1 MDYSAKRWRDT
12 LPEFQKYLLDK
23 KLVPEAKVSFFA
35 YWVGRFLHY
44 AQQRDLTATKYQE
57 SNVAVFLDDLRSAK
71 DISDWQPRQA
81 EDALK
86 LYYFHYL
93 GQSKS
98 ESASYKAIS
107 SGDAPAVLAEMSRL
121 IRLKH
126 YSYSTERT
134 YLQWAERFFGYVK
147 EAGRERFDDLT
158 SEDIRDFLSH
168 LALRKRVSSSTQNQ
182 AFNAL
187 LFLFRNV
194 LDKETGNLDTTVR
207 AKRGQKLPV
216 VLSVD
221 EIKAVFQH
229 LSGQGLLI
237 GQLLYGTGLR
247 LMELARLRV
256 KDIDFDMNTIYVR
269 SGKGDNDRSTVL
281 PATVKELLR
290 EHLKRVKVLH
300 EQDIAAGHGAVYMPD
315 ALDRKYPNAPKEW
328 AWQYAFPSSA
338 LSVDP
343 RSGTVRRHHV
353 SDTTIQTAIK
363 NAVRKA
369 GIAKH
374 ASVHTLRHSFAT
386 HLLMNGVN
394 IREVQ
399 SLLGHKNVETTMIYT
414 HVLRDMSNAPQSPL
428 DVLYGSR
435 NDTKEEV

>member
-44 AQQRDLTATKYQE
+44 AQRHDLTATEYQE
-57 SNVAVFLDDLRSAK
+57 SNIAAFLDDLRLGK
-71 DISDWQPRQA
+71 RISDWQPRQA

-98 ESASYKAIS
+98 ESASHAAIS

-134 YLQWAERFFGYVK
+134 YLQWVERFLGYVK

-237 GQLLYGTGLR
+237 GQLLYGAGLR

-269 SGKGDNDRSTVL
+269 SGKGDKDRSTVL
-281 PATVKELLR
+281 PAAVKELLR
-290 EHLKRVKVLH
+290 EHLERVKALH
-300 EQDIAAGHGAVYMPD
+300 EQDIAAGHGAVYLPD

-338 LSVDP
+338 LSVEP
-343 RSGTVRRHHV
+343 RSGIVRRHHV

-414 HVLRDMSNAPQSPL
+414 HVLRDMKNAPQSPL
-428 DVLYGSR
+428 DALYG
-435 NDTKEEV
+435 KQQ

>member
-1 MDYSAKRWRDT
+1 MGQPFSPLCPTHD
-12 LPEFQKYLLDK
+12 F
-23 KLVPEAKVSFFA
+23 
-35 YWVGRFLHY
+35 
-44 AQQRDLTATKYQE
+44 TATECQE
-57 SNVAVFLDDLRSAK
+57 SNIAAFLDDLRLDSR
-71 DISDWQPRQA
+71 ILDWQPRQA

-93 GQSKS
+93 GQAKP
-98 ESASYKAIS
+98 ESASHSAIS
-107 SGDAPAVLAEMSRL
+107 SGGAPAVLAEMSRL

-134 YLQWAERFFGYVK
+134 YLQWTERFFAYIK

-158 SEDIRDFLSH
+158 SEDIRNFLSH

-194 LDKETGNLDTTVR
+194 LNKETGNLDTTVR
-207 AKRGQKLPV
+207 AKRGPKLPV

-229 LSGQGLLI
+229 LSGQGLII
-237 GQLLYGTGLR
+237 GQLLYGAGLR

-256 KDIDFDMNTIYVR
+256 KDIDFDINTIYVR
-269 SGKGDNDRSTVL
+269 SGKGDKDRSTVL
-281 PATVKELLR
+281 PAAVKERLR
-290 EHLKRVKVLH
+290 EHLERVKAMH
-300 EQDIAAGHGAVYMPD
+300 EQDLAAGHGAVYLPD

-328 AWQYAFPSSA
+328 AWQYAFPSST

-343 RSGTVRRHHV
+343 LSGIVRRHHV

-369 GIAKH
+369 EIAKH

-386 HLLMNGVN
+386 HLLQNGVN

-399 SLLGHKNVETTMIYT
+399 SLLGHKNVETTMVYT
-414 HVLRDMSNAPQSPL
+414 HVLRNMSNAPKSPL
-428 DVLYGSR
+428 DSLYDK
-435 NDTKEEV
+435 N

>member
-1 MDYSAKRWRDT
+1 MDYSAKRWQDT

-23 KLVPEAKVSFFA
+23 KLVPESKVSFFA
-35 YWVGRFLHY
+35 YWVGCFFHY
-44 AQQRDLTATKYQE
+44 AQRHDLTATEYQE
-57 SNVAVFLDDLRSAK
+57 SNIAAFLDDLRSGK
-71 DISDWQPRQA
+71 RISDWQPRQA

-98 ESASYKAIS
+98 KSASHAAIS
-107 SGDAPAVLAEMSRL
+107 SGGAPAVLAEMSRL

-134 YLQWAERFFGYVK
+134 YLQWVERFLGYVK

-237 GQLLYGTGLR
+237 GQLLYGAGLR

-256 KDIDFDMNTIYVR
+256 KDIAFDTNTIYVR

-281 PATVKELLR
+281 PAALKELLR
-290 EHLKRVKVLH
+290 EHLERVKALH
-300 EQDIAAGHGAVYMPD
+300 EQDIAAGHGAVYLPD
-315 ALDRKYPNAPKEW
+315 ALDRKYPNAPREW
-328 AWQYAFPSSA
+328 AWQYVFPSSA

-343 RSGTVRRHHV
+343 RSGIVRRHHV

-414 HVLRDMSNAPQSPL
+414 HVMRDMKNAPQSPL
-428 DVLYGSR
+428 DVLYG
-435 NDTKEEV
+435 KQQ

>member
-1 MDYSAKRWRDT
+1 MDYSAKRGRDT

-44 AQQRDLTATKYQE
+44 AQRHDLTATGYQE
-57 SNVAVFLDDLRSAK
+57 SNIAAFLDDLRL
-71 DISDWQPRQA
+71 DNRIPDWQPRQA

-93 GQSKS
+93 GQTKP
-98 ESASYKAIS
+98 ELASHAAIS
-107 SGDAPAVLAEMSRL
+107 SGGAPEVLAEMSRL

-134 YLQWAERFFGYVK
+134 YLQWTERFFAYIK

-168 LALRKRVSSSTQNQ
+168 LALRQRVSSSTQNQ

-194 LDKETGNLDTTVR
+194 LNKETGNLDTTVR
-207 AKRGQKLPV
+207 AKRGPKLPV

-237 GQLLYGTGLR
+237 GQLLYGAGLR

-256 KDIDFDMNTIYVR
+256 KDLDFDMNTIYVR
-269 SGKGDNDRSTVL
+269 NGKGDKDRSTVL
-281 PATVKELLR
+281 PAAVKEKLH
-290 EHLKRVKVLH
+290 EHLKEVKTLH
-300 EQDIAAGHGAVYMPD
+300 EEDLAKGYGEVFLPD

-328 AWQYAFPSSA
+328 AWQYAFPSST

-343 RSGTVRRHHV
+343 RSGIVRRHHV

-363 NAVRKA
+363 NAVRKT

-374 ASVHTLRHSFAT
+374 ATVHTLRHSFAT
-386 HLLMNGVN
+386 HLLMSGVN
-394 IREVQ
+394 IREIQ
-399 SLLGHKNVETTMIYT
+399 DLLGHKNVETTMIYT
-414 HVLRDMSNAPQSPL
+414 HVLRDMKNAPQSPL
-428 DVLYGSR
+428 DALYPESGS
-435 NDTKEEV
+435 

>member
-1 MDYSAKRWRDT
+1 MRGLLWIILQKGGDT

-23 KLVPEAKVSFFA
+23 KLVPETKVSFFA

-44 AQQRDLTATKYQE
+44 AQRHDLTATGYQE
-57 SNVAVFLDDLRSAK
+57 SNIAAFLDDLRL
-71 DISDWQPRQA
+71 DNRILDWQPRQA

-93 GQSKS
+93 GQTKP
-98 ESASYKAIS
+98 ELASHSAIS
-107 SGDAPAVLAEMSRL
+107 SGGAPAILAEMSRL

-134 YLQWAERFFGYVK
+134 YLQWTERFFAYIK

-168 LALRKRVSSSTQNQ
+168 LALRQRVSSSTQNQ

-194 LDKETGNLDTTVR
+194 LNKETGNLDTTVR
-207 AKRGQKLPV
+207 AKRGPKLPV

-237 GQLLYGTGLR
+237 GQLLYGAGLR

-256 KDIDFDMNTIYVR
+256 KDLDFDMNTIYVR
-269 SGKGDNDRSTVL
+269 NGKGDKDRSTVL
-281 PATVKELLR
+281 PAAVKEKLH
-290 EHLKRVKVLH
+290 EHLKEVKALH
-300 EQDIAAGHGAVYMPD
+300 EEDLAKGYGEVFLPD

-328 AWQYAFPSSA
+328 AWQYAFPSST

-343 RSGTVRRHHV
+343 RSGIVRRHHV
-353 SDTTIQTAIK
+353 SDTTIPD
-363 NAVRKA
+363 
-369 GIAKH
+369 
-374 ASVHTLRHSFAT
+374 S
-386 HLLMNGVN
+386 
-394 IREVQ
+394 
-399 SLLGHKNVETTMIYT
+399 
-414 HVLRDMSNAPQSPL
+414 D
-428 DVLYGSR
+428 
-435 NDTKEEV
+435 

>member
-1 MDYSAKRWRDT
+1 MDYFANRGQDT
-12 LPEFQKYLLDK
+12 LPEFQKFLIDR
-23 KLVPEAKVSFFA
+23 KLVPENKAAFFA
-35 YWVGRFLHY
+35 YWVSRFLHY
-44 AQQRDLTATKYQE
+44 AQRHDFTATEYQE
-57 SNVAVFLDDLRSAK
+57 SNIAAFLDDLRL
-71 DISDWQPRQA
+71 DNRILDWQPRQA

-93 GQSKS
+93 GQAKP
-98 ESASYKAIS
+98 EPASHAAIS
-107 SGDAPAVLAEMSRL
+107 SEGAPAVLAEMSRL

-134 YLQWAERFFGYVK
+134 YLQWVERFLGYVK

-194 LDKETGNLDTTVR
+194 LNKETGNLDTTVR
-207 AKRGQKLPV
+207 AKRGPKLPV

-237 GQLLYGTGLR
+237 GQLLYGAGLR

-269 SGKGDNDRSTVL
+269 SGKGDKDRSTVL
-281 PATVKELLR
+281 PAAVKEQLR
-290 EHLKRVKVLH
+290 EHLERVKALH
-300 EQDIAAGHGAVYMPD
+300 EQDLAAGHGAVYLPD

-328 AWQYAFPSSA
+328 AWQYVFPSSA
-338 LSVDP
+338 FSVDP
-343 RSGTVRRHHV
+343 LSGIVRRHHV
-353 SDTTIQTAIK
+353 SDTTIQTPIK

-386 HLLMNGVN
+386 HLLMSGVN
-394 IREVQ
+394 IREIQ
-399 SLLGHKNVETTMIYT
+399 ELLGHKNVETTMIYT
-414 HVLRDMSNAPQSPL
+414 HVIREMSNIPKSPL
-428 DVLYGSR
+428 DNLYVDKDVNKRS
-435 NDTKEEV
+435 

>member
-1 MDYSAKRWRDT
+1 M
-12 LPEFQKYLLDK
+12 E
-23 KLVPEAKVSFFA
+23 
-35 YWVGRFLHY
+35 RFL
-44 AQQRDLTATKYQE
+44 
-57 SNVAVFLDDLRSAK
+57 
-71 DISDWQPRQA
+71 
-81 EDALK
+81 
-86 LYYFHYL
+86 
-93 GQSKS
+93 
-98 ESASYKAIS
+98 
-107 SGDAPAVLAEMSRL
+107 
-121 IRLKH
+121 
-126 YSYSTERT
+126 
-134 YLQWAERFFGYVK
+134 GYVK

-194 LDKETGNLDTTVR
+194 LNKETGNLDTTVR
-207 AKRGQKLPV
+207 AKRGPKLPV

-229 LSGQGLLI
+229 LSGQGLLM
-237 GQLLYGTGLR
+237 GQLLYGAGLR

-269 SGKGDNDRSTVL
+269 SGKGDKDRSTVL
-281 PATVKELLR
+281 PAAVKEQLR
-290 EHLKRVKVLH
+290 EHLERVKALH
-300 EQDIAAGHGAVYMPD
+300 EQDLAAGHGAVYLPD

-328 AWQYAFPSSA
+328 AWQYVFPSSA
-338 LSVDP
+338 FSVDP
-343 RSGTVRRHHV
+343 LSGIVRRHHV

-369 GIAKH
+369 GIPKH

-386 HLLMNGVN
+386 HLLMSGVN

-399 SLLGHKNVETTMIYT
+399 ELLGHKNIETTMIYT
-414 HVLRDMSNAPQSPL
+414 HVIRDMSNVPRSPL
-428 DVLYGSR
+428 DSLYVHKDVNKRS
-435 NDTKEEV
+435 